1 MRVSRQKVAPA
12 MNSPAAA
19 EGELDMA
26 RLRHALWRRKWSI
39 LIPTLLVAVVTG
51 IGVNMLTPRY
61 KSEAR
66 VLIENRENIFLRP
79 EAEKSGER
87 LVVDPDAV
95 TSQVQLVLSRELA
108 RDVIKQLKL
117 AERPEF
123 DPMLNGMSRPAT
135 ILAMLGIIKD
145 PMRMTPEERVL
156 EAYYARLNAYPVEK
170 SRVISIE
177 FQSADPE
184 VAATVANAVAQGYL
198 SLQQTAKQDQTR
210 AAGQW
215 LSGEIEKMRSK
226 VSEAEANVEQF
237 RSKSNLFVGTNNTTL
252 SAQQLAELNTQLG
265 SARAQKSDAE
275 VRARLIR
282 ETLKSGRPI
291 ESSET
296 VNSELIRRLSEQR
309 VTLRAQLAEQS
320 STLLPGHPRIKELR
334 AQISDLEKQIRS
346 EAELLA
352 RSLENDAK
360 IAGARMES
368 MSTNL
373 DQLKRQATQTNEQ
386 DVQLRALEREAK
398 AQRDLFE
405 SYLAKYRETSAR
417 DSIAAAP
424 ADARIISRAA
434 ISTIPFFPKK
444 VPIIVIASLGTFV
457 LMAGFIVT
465 GALVGGG
472 APVAPARV
480 EPTAPAAYLSER
492 RHPLRSASAPALAP
506 SEMPMPGHTISDLAR
521 ELQQAREDGRRVA
534 LIGASDQAGANFA
547 AIALARRLA
556 RDRRVM
562 LIDLALDA
570 PKLGAISKDPE
581 APGIADLVRGTASFG
596 QIINRDKFSRVH
608 LVTAGTLQDDAEEL
622 LASDKLSSGID
633 ALARTYDHVIV
644 YVGTIESASESVGR
658 LATWAALVTPDP
670 EQEAAG
676 ALRDQL
682 LLAGFGAVSVVTADR
697 SAAENEDAPHPAAA

>member
-1 MRVSRQKVAPA
+1 M
-12 MNSPAAA
+12 
-19 EGELDMA
+19 
-26 RLRHALWRRKWSI
+26 
-39 LIPTLLVAVVTG
+39 
-51 IGVNMLTPRY
+51 
-61 KSEAR
+61 
-66 VLIENRENIFLRP
+66 
-79 EAEKSGER
+79 
-87 LVVDPDAV
+87 
-95 TSQVQLVLSRELA
+95 
-108 RDVIKQLKL
+108 
-117 AERPEF
+117 
-123 DPMLNGMSRPAT
+123 
-135 ILAMLGIIKD
+135 
-145 PMRMTPEERVL
+145 
-156 EAYYARLNAYPVEK
+156 
-170 SRVISIE
+170 
-177 FQSADPE
+177 
-184 VAATVANAVAQGYL
+184 
-198 SLQQTAKQDQTR
+198 AKQDQTR

-226 VSEAEANVEQF
+226 VSEAEARVEQF

-265 SARAQKSDAE
+265 AARAQKSDAE

-368 MSTNL
+368 MSANL
-373 DQLKRQATQTNEQ
+373 DQLKRQAALTNEQ

-424 ADARIISRAA
+424 ADARIISRPAV
-434 ISTIPFFPKK
+434 STTPFFPKK
-444 VPIIVIASLGTFV
+444 VPIVVIATLGTFV
-457 LMAGFIVT
+457 LMSGFIVT

-472 APVAPARV
+472 APAVPSRIEPAV
-480 EPTAPAAYLSER
+480 PLAYLRDR
-492 RHPLRSASAPALAP
+492 RDPARSASVLPP
-506 SEMPMPGHTISDLAR
+506 RPMAGADRTIQDLAR
-521 ELQQAREDGRRVA
+521 QLQQAGEDGKRVA
-534 LIGASDQAGANFA
+534 IIGASDDAGGNLV

-556 RDRRVM
+556 REGRVM

-570 PKLGAISKDPE
+570 PKLTAISKDPE
-581 APGIADLVRGTASFG
+581 APGIADLVRGTASFA

-608 LVTAGTLQDDAEEL
+608 LVTAGTLQDDPEEL
-622 LASDKLSSGID
+622 LASDKLSSAID
-633 ALARTYDHVIV
+633 ALARTYDHVILH
-644 YVGTIESASESVGR
+644 VGAVESAAESVVR
-658 LATWAALVTPDP
+658 LATRAALVAAEP
-670 EQEAAG
+670 EADAAI

-682 LLAGFGAVSVVTADR
+682 LLAGFQAVSVVTPD
-697 SAAENEDAPHPAAA
+697 AAASENDATHPAAA

>member
-1 MRVSRQKVAPA
+1 MRVSRQKSATG
-12 MNSPAAA
+12 MNPPAAV

-26 RLRHALWRRKWSI
+26 RLRHALWRRRWSI
-39 LIPTLLVAVVTG
+39 LIPTLLVAVVSG
-51 IGVNMLTPRY
+51 VGVNILTPKY

-79 EAEKSGER
+79 EAEKSTER
-87 LVVDPDAV
+87 LVLDPDAV

-108 RDVIKQLKL
+108 RDVIKELKL
-117 AERPEF
+117 GERPEF
-123 DPMLNGMSRPAT
+123 DPMLKGLSPPVAM
-135 ILAMLGIIKD
+135 LAMLGIIKD
-145 PMRMTPEERVL
+145 PLRMTAEERVL
-156 EAYYARLNAYPVEK
+156 EAYYARLSAYPIEK

-184 VAATVANAVAQGYL
+184 LAASVASAIAQGYL
-198 SLQQTAKQDQTR
+198 ALQQTAKQDQTR

-215 LSGEIEKMRSK
+215 LAGEIEKMRSK
-226 VSEAEANVEQF
+226 VSDAEAKVEQF

-265 SARAQKSDAE
+265 AARAQKSDAE

-334 AQISDLEKQIRS
+334 AQISDLEQQIRS

-352 RSLENDAK
+352 RSLENDSK

-368 MSTNL
+368 MSANL
-373 DQLKRQATQTNEQ
+373 DQLKRQATLTNEQ

-424 ADARIISRAA
+424 ADARIISRPAV
-434 ISTIPFFPKK
+434 STTPFFPKK
-444 VPIIVIASLGTFV
+444 VPIVVIATLGTFV

-465 GALVGGG
+465 GALVAGG
-472 APVAPARV
+472 APAMPARAEPVVPVAYLRDRRAPAQPAPMLPPVRAASA
-480 EPTAPAAYLSER
+480 EPTI
-492 RHPLRSASAPALAP
+492 HHLA
-506 SEMPMPGHTISDLAR
+506 H
-521 ELQQAREDGRRVA
+521 ELQQAGEEGRRVA
-534 LIGASDQAGANFA
+534 VIGASDEAGANAA

-556 RDRRVM
+556 REGRVI
-562 LIDLALDA
+562 LIDLALEA
-570 PKLGAISKDPE
+570 PKLAMISKDPE

-596 QIINRDKFSRVH
+596 QIINRDKYSRVH
-608 LVTAGTLQDDAEEL
+608 LVNAGTLEDDAQEL
-622 LASDKLSSGID
+622 LASDKLSSAVD
-633 ALARTYDHVIV
+633 ALARTYDHVV
-644 YVGTIESASESVGR
+644 LHVGAVESAAESVVR
-658 LATWAALVTPDP
+658 LATRAALVTPEP
-670 EQEAAG
+670 EREAAS

-682 LLAGFGAVSVVTADR
+682 LLAGFQAVSIVAPDG
-697 SAAENEDAPHPAAA
+697 SAAENDDAPHPAAA